1 LIQSKNTKTAA
12 TTNSVITAVFYIFVL
27 CYVKIAS
34 SPPPARAAA
43 TATAAAPDREA
54 ASRDREEK
62 GIKKEHLLNSF
73 QYIVLRGGVNV
84 NGKSPIYRRLS

>member
-1 LIQSKNTKTAA
+1 MIQSKNTKTAA

-27 CYVKIAS
+27 CNVKIAS
-34 SPPPARAAA
+34 SPPPARAA
-43 TATAAAPDREA
+43 ATAAAPDREA